1 MSTSKRT
8 SPYSQKYLI
17 LTPQCQRQ
25 YDIAMVQFLNS
36 VSGTSTMNIKG
47 RVGIKFPA
55 KMIDQK
61 WQQIWEE
68 RGLNKIE
75 DKSSK
80 PKWYELTMY
89 PYPSGD
95 LHIGHWYAMAP
106 ADAHARF
113 RRMQG
118 YNVLHPMG
126 FDAFGLPAEN
136 AAILRGIHP
145 KKWTMDNIDRMRS
158 QLKSMGAIYDW
169 DREVVCCL
177 PDYYQWNQWMFL
189 QMFKNGL
196 AYRSKAPVVWCPSCQ
211 TVLANEQVL
220 NGVCERCQTPITHRD
235 LAQWFLKIT
244 EYAEELLNFDGLVD
258 WPERI
263 ITMQQNWIGKS
274 HGVDISFDL
283 AHLGLEEKEIK
294 TFTTRIDTIFGVT
307 FMVLAPEHPLV
318 LKLTKPE
325 QRPVVEAYLAQ
336 SRMQTEIERMSTN
349 KEKTG
354 VPLGTYVVNHV
365 NGRKIPIYTA
375 DYVLTT
381 YGTGAVMGVPGHD
394 QRDHDFA
401 IKFGL
406 PIIPVISSQD
416 SENREENIA
425 YTGEGI
431 MINSGNFDDLK
442 SKDARES
449 IALFIEENGWGE
461 RSISYRIRDWLIS
474 RQRYWGTPIPI
485 IYCATCGT
493 QPVPEKDLPVLLP
506 PDADFHPRGE
516 QSPLAT
522 NQEFLEVECPV
533 CNGKAKRET
542 DTMDTFVDSSWY
554 MFRFANPRYKDGPFN
569 TETINDWM
577 PVDQYTG
584 GAEHAVMHLLYAR
597 YFTKVLRDLSLI
609 SFDEPFLRLFNQGT
623 IIASGAKMSKSRGN
637 VIAPD
642 AYVNQLGAD
651 VVRTYLMFLGPW
663 DQGGDW
669 TDTGINGVSRWMNR
683 LWTLFHTDVKQFPI
697 NVNETRTRRKLHQTI
712 EKVHKEMDSFK
723 FNTSIAALMEMTNEL
738 SRAKEQK
745 TISQSLWQECV
756 EKILLMLAPIA
767 PHIAEELWEVNGR
780 VFSIHTQCFP
790 QWDPAMTKEEG
801 ITLVVQINGKVR
813 DKIQCRSGISLE
825 AARELALTSE
835 KIKPLIN
842 NSQIKKTIFV
852 PDKLLN
858 FVI

>member
-1 MSTSKRT
+1 
-8 SPYSQKYLI
+8 
-17 LTPQCQRQ
+17 
-25 YDIAMVQFLNS
+25 
-36 VSGTSTMNIKG
+36 MNNKG
-47 RVGIKFPA
+47 RVEIKFPA

-61 WQQIWEE
+61 WQRIWEE
-68 RGLNKIE
+68 RGLNKI
-75 DKSSK
+75 DDNSSK

-244 EYAEELLNFDGLVD
+244 EYAEELLDFDGLVD

-274 HGVDISFDL
+274 QGVDISFDL

-325 QRPVVEAYLAQ
+325 QRPTVEAYLAQ
-336 SRMQTEIERMSTN
+336 SRMQTEIDRMSTN

-354 VPLGTYVVNHV
+354 VPLGTYVVNRV

-401 IKFGL
+401 IKFDL
-406 PIIPVISSQD
+406 PIIPVISPQN

-431 MINSGNFDDLK
+431 MINSGRFDDLK
-442 SKDARES
+442 SKDAKES
-449 IALFIEENGWGE
+449 IALFIEENGWGK
-461 RSISYRIRDWLIS
+461 RSVSYRIRDWLIS

-506 PDADFHPRGE
+506 PDADFQPRGE

-522 NQEFLEVECPV
+522 NQEFLKVECPI
-533 CNGKAKRET
+533 CNRNAKRET

-554 MFRFANPRYKDGPFN
+554 MFRFANPRYKEGPFN

-597 YFTKVLRDLSLI
+597 YFTKVLRDLSLV

-623 IIASGAKMSKSRGN
+623 IIANGTKMSKSRGN

-642 AYVNQLGAD
+642 TYVNQLGAD

-669 TDTGINGVSRWMNR
+669 TDTGINGISRWMNR
-683 LWTLFHTDVKQFPI
+683 LWTLFHTDVKQFPM

-723 FNTSIAALMEMTNEL
+723 FNTSIASLMEMTNEL

-780 VFSIHTQCFP
+780 AFSIHTQCFP
-790 QWDPAMTKEEG
+790 QWDPGMTKEEG

-813 DKIQCRSGISLE
+813 DKIECRSGISLE
-825 AARELALTSE
+825 TARELALNSA

-842 NSQIKKTIFV
+842 DRQIKKTIFV
-852 PDKLLN
+852 PNKLLN